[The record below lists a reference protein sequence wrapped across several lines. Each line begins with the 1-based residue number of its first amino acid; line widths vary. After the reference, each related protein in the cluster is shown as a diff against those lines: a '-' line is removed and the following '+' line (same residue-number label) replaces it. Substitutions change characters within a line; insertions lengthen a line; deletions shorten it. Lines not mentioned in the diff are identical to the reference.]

1 MNHSDEESPQLETK
15 QEENSDDDDLSD
27 FDVEAQIALE
37 LKLLPPEDF
46 EEPDPEL
53 SESPVTPE
61 NHDEQRELPLEPSNS
76 ELDHPEILSN
86 ASSVPDKGPA
96 AEADIATE
104 FRLEIHTAP
113 SVQNLEESERP
124 LSLESGKLT
133 RHTSE
138 QIADGSTISLE
149 STKSWTDLIADIRV
163 QEETLEQTKHQI
175 EMEVDEAL
183 GFIPLPEEEE
193 AVKPFRR
200 FSLYHPGPV
209 REVEH
214 PMQEMADKIGAA
226 QISEEESVPTDDEH
240 VLQVKNQVE
249 DEINNMPEVCI
260 LGEYIGSQEEE
271 EEAEASEE
279 AYASSKELD
288 EEKVK
293 LDLEIQ
299 NINDSLGSEMD
310 LLSQI
315 RKDIEAFK
323 LVSSETG
330 PLSTTRRNTT
340 IPRASPL
347 GRMSTLAKPRI
358 ADEPWKSQD
367 TLLRRRSLSLIES
380 GSEAAPSFPRRPSTT
395 DPAPASTQ
403 LPASVSQQTIAAD
416 GFDNNGEYEAFM
428 QSGGLR
434 RSLSS
439 LSRRGS
445 ASPAPNTAAGDL
457 LTAMPPRRISVS
469 TDNDLDFRFESDSR
483 RSSAFSMNSRRTSV
497 YPEYATEEMKS
508 LKHEERRLKIE
519 YQTIINQTREHAKLQ
534 NDLTLLLETSQSHL
548 SLQHRAVRATK
559 MKVREYESRYK
570 QLLHWLQVVAK
581 VAFEREKD
589 KAHALL
595 QRAAKLFE
603 KMKAKQEKVSKKA
616 ATTSHRLKGMIAM
629 MNGLVGEGT
638 QLEAKEEQVSN
649 EVALL
654 KQQLDEEMNL
664 FQQKKAGME
673 SALSKQLMEEEH
685 NRLMEE
691 KLLKEAC
698 MKQGADG
705 SLIDIEELEF
715 IEANERGLKKIP
727 YLKEAIRLLYA
738 NFDNNYIS
746 SLRGLDYIQRL
757 NAVSFNQNKLL
768 TVDLGTL
775 GSVKFFNAG
784 ANQIS
789 HVSMSSDNAK
799 HMTWLDLS
807 SNPLKEMPM
816 ISSEQLNVIDLHG
829 TLVKDFKCIENLVN
843 LVYLN
848 LSRTKIPNG
857 PLENIHE
864 CKILQYL
871 GLARNKYTHVPEI
884 HVNLLHV
891 LDMDHNLITR
901 LNITTWAPRLRIL
914 RLTGN
919 KIDYI
924 DSLSMCPFL
933 VELYLA
939 DNKLEEPRFL
949 LPITVCQNL
958 EILDLSRNP
967 VTSWPD
973 FDQFCFYQFPRLR
986 YLNEV
991 FVSSNSKNLFRH
1003 PIQAILVLKHTRK
1016 FFTQA
1021 SILSKSEIQLK
1032 LDQFDDYRRLV
1043 VYYQESLDDFMGP
1056 LFDPYTHF
1064 LQGPK
1069 DATSEMRYILQ
1080 SGRLH
1085 WLVSTLREHSAEIT
1099 RINGFAAPDVDMAN
1113 AAMIVHFKSVM
1124 MECLG
1129 VFILA
1134 CFRRRKCRRLYNRM
1148 RRRAIKIQRWW
1159 RKTIA
1164 HIKEERFLTLN
1175 LPRIIKAQA
1184 VVRGYQ
1190 VRKAERKRKALD
1202 MELKQVLEERDD
1214 PLLSWAS
1221 RDHDPSLDDSFKSFV
1236 TKHNLRKIESQKSNR
1251 TGRRTEV
1258 SPGIARIAPPSAP
1271 RIADEVMVMFSE
1283 QTEEQGWI
1291 TNTETNQVMHHEEL
1305 STKNDSY
1312 VSDLVNFNPLKDY
1325 LQTTEAENQSQKLA
1339 EQKSSLGTHG
1349 GGRLEKSKPRH
1360 YWMAKAARERM
1371 LEARARKY
1379 SSSNDP
1385 LARLRQVYQKAYS
1398 GKPVASLTLRGVS
1411 AETGEDGNVFIHVP
1425 EERRKLEFQGSDHAH
1440 RHAEIHL
1447 PRIGAVEKVQ
1457 DQEFIH
1463 HLEARERDGQAQQFT
1478 HHAEATERAAHHAE
1492 AKGQYGQ
1499 EQQSI
1504 QQVEAMDRYEN
1515 WSEDGSPY
1523 SYENRTIHE
1532 PASRGNPPEEG
1543 YLHSPERI
1551 APHSQL
1557 PLYADTH
1564 LGSSFPYYQESN
1576 AGSSSFIHGES
1587 NSKPLASHFTSRSQV
1602 ASIKSKQVPKK
1613 TAGYNVIYEWDIGG
1627 PSRIKRTKTP
1637 LPALP
1642 THTSKM
1648 HELPSSKRDVIQPLF
1663 ETSPGLTL
1671 LVNNYVANKVTGG
1684 ITPRAVLPQIGGK

>member
-1 MNHSDEESPQLETK
+1 MNHSDESPQLETK
-15 QEENSDDDDLSD
+15 QEENSDDDELSD

-46 EEPDPEL
+46 EEPDPER
-53 SESPVTPE
+53 SESPVTSE
-61 NHDEQRELPLEPSNS
+61 NRDEQREVPLEPSNP
-76 ELDHPEILSN
+76 EIDHPEILSN
-86 ASSVPDKGPA
+86 ASSVPDGGP

-104 FRLEIHTAP
+104 FRLQIHTAP

-138 QIADGSTISLE
+138 QIADGSMASLE

-193 AVKPFRR
+193 VVKPYRR

-226 QISEEESVPTDDEH
+226 QIFEEESVPTDDEH
-240 VLQVKNQVE
+240 MLHVKNQVE
-249 DEINNMPEVCI
+249 DEINNMPEVYI
-260 LGEYIGSQEEE
+260 LGEDIGSQEEE

-279 AYASSKELD
+279 AYASSKELE

-367 TLLRRRSLSLIES
+367 SLLRRRSLSLIEG
-380 GSEAAPSFPRRPSTT
+380 GSEAATSFPRRPSTT
-395 DPAPASTQ
+395 DPPAASTQ
-403 LPASVSQQTIAAD
+403 LPASVSQQAIAAD

-469 TDNDLDFRFESDSR
+469 IDNDLDFRFESDSR

-497 YPEYATEEMKS
+497 YPETEEMRS

-638 QLEAKEEQVSN
+638 QLEAKEERVSN

-698 MKQGADG
+698 MKQGSDG

-799 HMTWLDLS
+799 QMTWLDLS

-816 ISSEQLNVIDLHG
+816 INSEQLNVIDLHG
-829 TLVKDFKCIENLVN
+829 TLVKDFKSIENLVN

-857 PLENIHE
+857 PLENIHD
-864 CKILQYL
+864 CKILQCL

-891 LDMDHNLITR
+891 LDMDHNLIMR

-1003 PIQAILVLKHTRK
+1003 PIQAILVLKHTQK

-1043 VYYQESLDDFMGP
+1043 VYYQESMDDFMGP

-1085 WLVSTLREHSAEIT
+1085 WLVSTLQEHSAEIT
-1099 RINGFAAPDVDMAN
+1099 RINSFSAPDVDMAN

-1164 HIKEERFLTLN
+1164 QIKEERFLTLN

-1258 SPGIARIAPPSAP
+1258 SPGIARIANPSTP

-1411 AETGEDGNVFIHVP
+1411 AETGEEGNVLIHIP
-1425 EERRKLEFQGSDHAH
+1425 EERRKMEFQGSDHPH
-1440 RHAEIHL
+1440 RHAEVHL
-1447 PRIGAVEKVQ
+1447 PRIGAAGKVQ
-1457 DQEFIH
+1457 NQHFIH
-1463 HLEARERDGQAQQFT
+1463 QPEAMERDGQAQQFIHHVEPSERDGRGQQFI
-1478 HHAEATERAAHHAE
+1478 HHAEAGEPAGRGQQFTHHVE
-1492 AKGQYGQ
+1492 SKGQDVQ

-1504 QQVEAMDRYEN
+1504 QQVEAMDRYED

-1523 SYENRTIHE
+1523 SYEKRTIHE
-1532 PASRGNPPEEG
+1532 PASSGNPPEDG
-1543 YLHSPERI
+1543 NLPSPERI

-1557 PLYADTH
+1557 PLYADTP
-1564 LGSSFPYYQESN
+1564 LGSSFPYYHSSN
-1576 AGSSSFIHGES
+1576 AGSSSFINGES
-1587 NSKPLASHFTSRSQV
+1587 NSKPFASLSTSRSQV
-1602 ASIKSKQVPKK
+1602 ASIKSKQAPKK
-1613 TAGYNVIYEWDIGG
+1613 A
-1627 PSRIKRTKTP
+1627 
-1637 LPALP
+1637 ALP

-1648 HELPSSKRDVIQPLF
+1648 HELQMSDAASF
-1663 ETSPGLTL
+1663 
-1671 LVNNYVANKVTGG
+1671 
-1684 ITPRAVLPQIGGK
+1684 

>member
-1 MNHSDEESPQLETK
+1 MNNSDEESPQQLETK
-15 QEENSDDDDLSD
+15 RDENTDDDELSD

-37 LKLLPPEDF
+37 LKLLPPEDLD
-46 EEPDPEL
+46 EPDAERSDSPMI
-53 SESPVTPE
+53 SEH
-61 NHDEQRELPLEPSNS
+61 HDEEREGPLEPSNPAI
-76 ELDHPEILSN
+76 EHPGILSN
-86 ASSVPDKGPA
+86 ASSVPDESP
-96 AEADIATE
+96 AEADTTTE
-104 FRLEIHTAP
+104 FRVEIHTAP
-113 SVQNLEESERP
+113 SVQNLEETERP
-124 LSLESGKLT
+124 VSLESGKLT
-133 RHTSE
+133 RPTSE
-138 QIADGSTISLE
+138 QIANGSTTSLE

-214 PMQEMADKIGAA
+214 PMQEMAKKISAA
-226 QISEEESVPTDDEH
+226 QISEEESIATDDEH
-240 VLQVKNQVE
+240 VLLVKNQVA
-249 DEINNMPEVCI
+249 DEINNLPEVCI
-260 LGEYIGSQEEE
+260 AGEEVGFQEEE
-271 EEAEASEE
+271 EEAEAFEE

-293 LDLEIQ
+293 LDMEIQ

-347 GRMSTLAKPRI
+347 PRMSTIAKPRI

-367 TLLRRRSLSLIES
+367 SLIRRRSLSLIES
-380 GSEAAPSFPRRPSTT
+380 GAEPAPSFPRRPSTT
-395 DPAPASTQ
+395 EPVTAPTQ
-403 LPASVSQQTIAAD
+403 LVASVSQHAIDAD
-416 GFDNNGEYEAFM
+416 GFENPGDYDAFM
-428 QSGGLR
+428 QSGGR
-434 RSLSS
+434 RSLTS
-439 LSRRGS
+439 LSGRGS
-445 ASPAPNTAAGDL
+445 ITPAPNSVAGDL

-469 TDNDLDFRFESDSR
+469 TENDLDFRFESDSR
-483 RSSAFSMNSRRTSV
+483 RSSAFSINSRRTSV
-497 YPEYATEEMKS
+497 YPEYATEEMKA

-519 YQTIINQTREHAKLQ
+519 YQTIVNQTREHAKLQ
-534 NDLTLLLETSQSHL
+534 NDLTLLIETSQSHL

-559 MKVREYESRYK
+559 MKVREYETRYK

-616 ATTSHRLKGMIAM
+616 ATTSQRLKGMIAM

-638 QLEAKEEQVSN
+638 QLEAMEEQVSN
-649 EVALL
+649 EVASL
-654 KQQLDEEMNL
+654 KQQLDDEMNL

-698 MKQGADG
+698 MKQGSDG

-715 IEANERGLKKIP
+715 IEANDRGLKKIP

-738 NFDNNYIS
+738 NFDNNFIS

-768 TVDLGTL
+768 TVDLGAL

-799 HMTWLDLS
+799 QMTWLDLS
-807 SNPLKEMPM
+807 SNPLKEMPV

-857 PLENIHE
+857 PLEYIHD

-871 GLARNKYTHVPEI
+871 GLARNKYSLVPEI

-891 LDMDHNLITR
+891 LDMDHNLIMR

-939 DNKLEEPRFL
+939 DNKIDEPRFL

-958 EILDLSRNP
+958 EILDLSKNP

-973 FDQFCFYQFPRLR
+973 FDQFCFYHFPRIR

-991 FVSSNSKNLFRH
+991 FISTHNKNLFRR
-1003 PIQAILVLKHTRK
+1003 PVQAILVLKHTHK
-1016 FFTQA
+1016 FFSQA

-1043 VYYQESLDDFMGP
+1043 VYYQESMDDFMGP
-1056 LFDPYTHF
+1056 LFDPYPQF
-1064 LQGPK
+1064 LQAPK

-1080 SGRLH
+1080 SGRLQ
-1085 WLVSTLREHSAEIT
+1085 WLVSTLKEQSAEIS
-1099 RINGFAAPDVDMAN
+1099 RVNGFSSPDVDMAN

-1129 VFILA
+1129 
-1134 CFRRRKCRRLYNRM
+1134 
-1148 RRRAIKIQRWW
+1148 AIKIQRWW

-1164 HIKEERFLTLN
+1164 QIKEERFLTLN

-1214 PLLSWAS
+1214 PLLSWAA
-1221 RDHDPSLDDSFKSFV
+1221 RDHDPSLDDGFRSFV
-1236 TKHNLRKIESQKSNR
+1236 TKHNLRKMESQKSNR
-1251 TGRRTEV
+1251 TGKRTEV
-1258 SPGIARIAPPSAP
+1258 SSGVSHIAPPSAP
-1271 RIADEVMVMFSE
+1271 LIADEVLVMFSE

-1305 STKNDSY
+1305 SAKNDSY

-1325 LQTTEAENQSQKLA
+1325 LQTTEAENQNQKLA
-1339 EQKSSLGTHG
+1339 DQKSSLGTHG
-1349 GGRLEKSKPRH
+1349 GGRFEKSKPRH

-1411 AETGEDGNVFIHVP
+1411 AETGEEGNVFIQVP
-1425 EERRKLEFQGSDHAH
+1425 EERGKLEFQGSDHAH
-1440 RHAEIHL
+1440 RHAEVHL
-1447 PRIGAVEKVQ
+1447 PRIGPAGKVPDPKFVYHIEESEGDGRGQ
-1457 DQEFIH
+1457 QFIH
-1463 HLEARERDGQAQQFT
+1463 HGEARGRDGQGSQFI
-1478 HHAEATERAAHHAE
+1478 HPVEAR
-1492 AKGQYGQ
+1492 GLDGQ

-1504 QQVEAMDRYEN
+1504 QQVETMGLYEN
-1515 WSEDGSPY
+1515 YSEDGSPY
-1523 SYENRTIHE
+1523 SYENRTFHE
-1532 PASRGNPPEEG
+1532 SVSGGNLLEDSN
-1543 YLHSPERI
+1543 LHSSERI

-1564 LGSSFPYYQESN
+1564 GPSRPYYQESN
-1576 AGSSSFIHGES
+1576 AGSSSFLHGES
-1587 NSKPLASHFTSRSQV
+1587 TSKPVASLTSSRNQA

-1613 TAGYNVIYEWDIGG
+1613 AGGYNVIYEWDIGG

-1642 THTSKM
+1642 THTSKT
-1648 HELPSSKRDVIQPLF
+1648 HDRSSSGRDVIQPLF

-1684 ITPRAVLPQIGGK
+1684 FAPRAVLPQIGGK